1 MPTDAE
7 FAALKRE
14 VEELKRMVPNLV
26 DTAGRRVFA
35 FCQLTTAERDAI
47 TSPIEGMVIR
57 NSTTG
62 TTQEYK
68 SGSWQDLGGGV
79 KIATGSY
86 TGDGVA
92 TRAITVGFTPKQVLL
107 YETNSYKSM
116 AITTSTAGG
125 VARLGGTNVTST
137 SFKLV
142 TNGFQVEQYY
152 TNVNGTTYVWV
163 AIG

>member
-1 MPTDAE
+1 MATEAE
-7 FAALKRE
+7 FNSLKRE
-14 VEELKRMVPNLV
+14 VEELKRLVPNLV
-26 DTAGRRVFA
+26 DTTGRRVFQ

-47 TSPIEGMVIR
+47 ASPVEGMVIR

-86 TGDGVA
+86 TGNGAA
-92 TRAITVGFTPKQVLL
+92 TRTITVGFTPKQVHVFKTSVR
-107 YETNSYKSM
+107 YM
-116 AITTSTAGG
+116 AITISTAGG
-125 VARLGGTNVTST
+125 VVNLTGGNYNTTD
-137 SFKLV
+137 FKLV

-152 TNVNGTTYVWV
+152 TNENGMAFVWI